1 MNCVIV
7 GLDDSAAS
15 RAALQWAAGYADA
28 TATDLCAV
36 HILDWPIG
44 LTASAV
50 TMGTR
55 LHVPQHDVTEPY
67 RRGMRRVFAD
77 VDCPDGST
85 LQFAQGDVGDV
96 LVRLSAQA
104 TLLVV
109 GIREPFRR
117 RPYPTGSI
125 SHYCVNHATCPVVT
139 VPRHLPALLP
149 RSCRRGAVRHGR
161 DRPGDTPIPAPGRCA
176 DVALAGSRDEGASLD
191 ANANR
196 FHGSAAPRA

>member
-15 RAALQWAAGYADA
+15 RAALQWAAVYADA
-28 TATDLCAV
+28 TSTDLCAV

-44 LTASAV
+44 LTAAAT

-55 LHVPQHDVTEPY
+55 LHVPQQDVAEPY
-67 RRGMRRVFAD
+67 WRGMHRVFAD

-85 LQFAQGDVGDV
+85 MQFAQGNVGDV

-109 GIREPFRR
+109 GTREPFRG
-117 RPYPTGSI
+117 RPYPAGSI
-125 SHYCVNHATCPVVT
+125 SHYCISHATCPVVT
-139 VPRHLPALLP
+139 VPEPLPARL
-149 RSCRRGAVRHGR
+149 
-161 DRPGDTPIPAPGRCA
+161 PAPRRRRQQ
-176 DVALAGSRDEGASLD
+176 ALRPRQSVSRRHTASQVTSGHRLPAAFQRGTRTHDE
-191 ANANR
+191 
-196 FHGSAAPRA
+196 RA